1 MRNRDVKLKNG
12 EVRKEE
18 KIQRVMCEGVCNKC
32 REKSQWRFKYNK
44 YKPLK
49 TPSSC
54 RDCNMKAIHKAYR
67 ALCDACATKRKV
79 CSACSKDLVAA
90 NLEYTTYHKVKEED
104 EEGVQIS
111 SSKGMDVSTPEDYVV
126 SLMSSSSGGT
136 SSAMDEQEDV
146 ESVSKRVKSDHQ
158 NEASAI
164 DGQVELKGEE
174 SKGDETVVS
183 TLASGWDER
192 KFNTIANLKYSKDR
206 VVGSAEDGSGGAS
219 TIFSFSK

>member
-1 MRNRDVKLKNG
+1 MKLKNG

-54 RDCNMKAIHKAYR
+54 RDCNLKTIHKAYR

-79 CSACSKDLVAA
+79 CSACSKDLVSA

-104 EEGVQIS
+104 DEMTGSSGKGMPVANPEDFVAKVLGGS
-111 SSKGMDVSTPEDYVV
+111 SSI
-126 SLMSSSSGGT
+126 T
-136 SSAMDEQEDV
+136 SSAMEEDI
-146 ESVSKRVKSDHQ
+146 ESAAKKSKSGHTTDVDAGYQAEKEKED
-158 NEASAI
+158 
-164 DGQVELKGEE
+164 LKG
-174 SKGDETVVS
+174 GETVS
-183 TLASGWDER
+183 SLASGWDER
-192 KFNTIANLKYSKDR
+192 KFNTIANMKYSKDR
-206 VVGSAEDGSGGAS
+206 VVGSSEDGSGGAS
-219 TIFSFSK
+219 TLFTF